1 MIKERIPTFTA
12 AVAATALLAP
22 AAHAK
27 PAPPTTVHCG
37 QVITKSIRVAND
49 LSGCAAAGL
58 VVGAPR
64 VTIDLNGHTI
74 AGTDENV
81 VGGGVTSDGFDG
93 TVVRNGTVRN
103 FWAGV
108 RIANANGGVVER
120 MRAIDNLQGYL
131 TEDASRV
138 TISRSSATGGQ
149 MGVNLVR
156 TVDSVVSRVTTSG
169 NEQGVVLNQG
179 STRNLVERNHFA
191 GTDTGVTAA
200 GAFGNTISR
209 NSGDLNVFGARLS
222 FGSPGNLLVRN
233 DFTRSTQ
240 NGIWVEDA
248 PDTIL
253 RDNRVTRAAA
263 DGILVSA
270 PSAGSVLTRNG
281 AFNNGQLGINAEAP
295 VVDGGGNRAS
305 GNGDP
310 RQCVGVTCRR

>member
-1 MIKERIPTFTA
+1 MIKERIPTLA
-12 AVAATALLAP
+12 AAFAATAILAP

-27 PAPPTTVHCG
+27 PAPLTTVHCG

-49 LSGCAAAGL
+49 LSGCGAAGL

-74 AGTDENV
+74 SGTDQNV
-81 VGGGVTSDGFDG
+81 VGGGVVSDGFDG
-93 TVVRNGTVRN
+93 TVVRNGTITN

-108 RIANANGGVVER
+108 RIANSSGGVVER
-120 MRAIDNLQGYL
+120 VQAIDNLQGYL
-131 TEDASRV
+131 TEDATRT
-138 TISRSSATGGQ
+138 TISRSTATGGQ

-156 TVDSVVSRVTTSG
+156 TTDSLVTRVTTSG

-179 STRNLVERNHFA
+179 STGNVVERNHFA
-191 GTDTGVTAA
+191 GSDIGVQTAE
-200 GAFGNTISR
+200 AFDNTISR
-209 NSGDLNVFGARLS
+209 NTGDLNVFGIRLS
-222 FGSPGNLLVRN
+222 FASPGNLVVRN
-233 DFTRSTQ
+233 EFTRSSQ

-248 PDTIL
+248 PNTIL
-253 RDNRVTRAAA
+253 RDNRVTRAGA
-263 DGILVSA
+263 DGILVST

-281 AFNNGQLGINAEAP
+281 AFNNALLGINAEAP